1 MRHDYFF
8 TVKYKNCMR
17 RLSGSLLVDVCCRGE
32 KFQDGGGILHL
43 HFCLVFEEDYDYDLF
58 NMLKLKMITIG
69 V

>member
-1 MRHDYFF
+1 
-8 TVKYKNCMR
+8 MR

-69 V
+69 A